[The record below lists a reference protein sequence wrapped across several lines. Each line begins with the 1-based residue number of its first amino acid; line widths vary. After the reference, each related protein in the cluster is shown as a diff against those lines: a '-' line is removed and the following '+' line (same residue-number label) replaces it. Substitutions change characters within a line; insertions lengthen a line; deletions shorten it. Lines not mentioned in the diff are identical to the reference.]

1 MRGKFSKDLPQ
12 ISWWNILMRKEIL
25 FVKLQIPLAHVSKRT
40 GSASS
45 PAGYERYASKK
56 DSKGEYQ
63 YQISIT
69 EQKPEIDECNIIASF
84 SVFCSNFTYKDACE
98 DIRPSVPSVNSYI
111 FSSFFWYISSV
122 RYQKEISREKVVIS
136 AAFQLL
142 SIVCPTITYHTLALS
157 SSCYLWV
164 SVANV

>member
-25 FVKLQIPLAHVSKRT
+25 FVKLQIPPRSRIQTHRF
-40 GSASS
+40 GIISS
-45 PAGYERYASKK
+45 YERYASKK